1 MASKRPRLDRTTM
14 LVLDA
19 GIAATGLSAV
29 MLGLALVGGYDVQ
42 VPAYAVLSVL
52 WHALLVCIAVELVCL
67 IWAMYLVITSPR
79 RRPPHVEIIKV
90 FAKSVC
96 FLVLLHLLMR
106 TKMVWVENLQVI
118 FLQEL
123 VISTHV
129 YVLGRPYRMT
139 AAQGLGV
146 GTLLFGSI
154 IMAWTGFV
162 VVPLV
167 RRVVRP
173 ASLRQTV
180 KERIRRKTTER
191 RRKTGETEGD
201 TED

>member
-29 MLGLALVGGYDVQ
+29 MLGLALVGGHDVQ

-52 WHALLVCIAVELVCL
+52 WHALLVCVAVELVCL
-67 IWAMYLVITSPR
+67 IWAMCLVIISPR
-79 RRPPHVEIIKV
+79 RRPPYTEIIKV

-96 FLVLLHLLMR
+96 FLVLPHLLMR

-123 VISTHV
+123 VISTRV
-129 YVLGRPYRMT
+129 YVLGRLYRMT

-146 GTLLFGSI
+146 GTLLFGSV

-173 ASLRQTV
+173 TSLRQTV
-180 KERIRRKTTER
+180 KERVRRKTTER
-191 RRKTGETEGD
+191 RRKMSETEGD

>member
-1 MASKRPRLDRTTM
+1 MAMRPRLDKTTM
-14 LVLDA
+14 FVLDA

-42 VPAYAVLSVL
+42 VPAYTVLAVL
-52 WHALLVCIAVELVCL
+52 WHALLVCVAVELVCL
-67 IWAMYLVITSPR
+67 IWAICLVIISPR

-90 FAKSVC
+90 FAKSAC
-96 FLVLLHLLMR
+96 FLVLLHLLME
-106 TKMVWVENLQVI
+106 TKMVWVENFQVI

-129 YVLGRPYRMT
+129 YVLGRSYRMT
-139 AAQGLGV
+139 AAQGFGV

-167 RRVVRP
+167 RHVVRP
-173 ASLRQTV
+173 TSLRQTV
-180 KERIRRKTTER
+180 KARIRRKTTEK

-201 TED
+201 TAD